1 MNYSQMLIV
10 VIRFSIGLSKNN
22 NLYICPSTFHV
33 VYKKF
38 PISNAASSFGLRK
51 GAESWHKK
59 NLNGLNQ
66 QAAKENITCIFA
78 HSLSNSSCECTVVLA
93 RQQRYQYKEK
103 QLVIL
108 REVVT
113 RFLKTS
119 FWFTAAAA
127 GTAKWKKHKSAYCH
141 FCLHG
146 LLCCDR
152 L

>member
-10 VIRFSIGLSKNN
+10 VIRFSIIKNQQSVHLS
-22 NLYICPSTFHV
+22 
-33 VYKKF
+33 VYFSRSLQKIPNFERCKFFWTKK
-38 PISNAASSFGLRK
+38 GGWKLTL
-51 GAESWHKK
+51 K